1 MDNQDTTERLMGA
14 LKPYFSTPIAKAL
27 LGLTLRRANVGLGE
41 LRPES
46 IPGVVLA
53 LERALPA
60 YMADQARRAEC
71 VQGLRRLLALVPGPA
86 GQNGAASGPTTSTMV
101 RVSTADDVSNA
112 CEVGRD
118 IARRVG
124 FSHVDQTKIA
134 TAISELARNILLYA
148 ETGDVR
154 IASLSAPRRG
164 IEVTAV
170 DRGPGI
176 ADVPA
181 VMSIGYRSRTGMGMG
196 LKGAKRLM
204 DSFELSSSRDVG
216 TTVTV
221 RKFLL

>member
-1 MDNQDTTERLMGA
+1 MGA

-27 LGLTLRRANVGLGE
+27 IGLSARRAKVGPDE
-41 LRPES
+41 LTFES
-46 IPGVVLA
+46 VPGVVDA

-60 YMADQARRAEC
+60 YIADHARRGEC
-71 VQGLRRLLALVPGPA
+71 VQGLRRLLALAAPGEA
-86 GQNGAASGPTTSTMV
+86 GAARQPPAAAAVETPRASTV
-101 RVSTADDVSNA
+101 ISIRTADDVSNA

-148 ETGDVR
+148 ETGEVHV
-154 IASLSAPRRG
+154 ASVGAPRRG

-176 ADVPA
+176 ADVAA
-181 VMSIGYRSRTGMGMG
+181 VMRQGYRSRTGMGMG
-196 LKGAKRLM
+196 LKGAKRLT
-204 DSFELSSSRDVG
+204 DFFDVSSAPGIG
-216 TTVTV
+216 TKVTV
-221 RKFLL
+221 RKFLP